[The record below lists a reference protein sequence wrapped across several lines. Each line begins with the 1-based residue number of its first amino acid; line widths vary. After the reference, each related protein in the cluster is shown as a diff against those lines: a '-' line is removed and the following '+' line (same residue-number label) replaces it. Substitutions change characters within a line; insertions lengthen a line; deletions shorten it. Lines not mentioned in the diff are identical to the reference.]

1 MPRRSPRRL
10 AGICAACIAQPVP
23 GGVSALEI
31 KWSKAPCRFC
41 GTGCG
46 VMVGVK
52 DGQVVATHGDMQAE
66 VNRGLNCVKGYFLS
80 KIMYGDDRLTTPLMR
95 KRNGVFDKEGEFEPV
110 SWDEAFDVMAEKCK
124 QVLREKGPTAVG
136 MFGSGQWTIFEG
148 YAATKLMRA
157 GFRSNNLDP
166 NARHCMASA
175 AFAFMRTFGMD
186 EPMGCY
192 DDFEHADA
200 FVLWGSNMAE
210 MHPILW
216 TRLADRRL
224 GHPHV
229 KVAVLSTFTHRS
241 MDLADIPIVFKPG
254 TDLAILNYIANHI
267 IKTGPRQRSVRA
279 RPRDL
284 HERRDRHRLR
294 PAARPSARDGRQG
307 RRRRRQDG
315 ADRLRRVQ
323 GVGVGIHAGKGGR
336 SCPAWSREFLEE
348 LAELYADPGRKVM
361 SLWTMGFNQHVRGVW
376 ANQMVY
382 NIHLLT
388 GKISE
393 PGNSPFSLTGQP
405 SACGTAREVGTF
417 AHRLPADMVVTN
429 PEHRAHAEEIWQLP
443 HGLLPDKPGYHAV
456 EQDRMLKDGK
466 LEFLL
471 GAGQQQRAGGAQ
483 QQPARPIPATATR
496 TTSSSCPTPIRR
508 SPRMSADLILPAAMW
523 VEKEG
528 AYGNAERRTHVWHQL
543 VQAQGRGAL
552 RPLAARRVL
561 EALHHRRGLAGG
573 NPRRQSRSTGARR
586 CSTCSS
592 GTAMSTIPGSAS
604 STPTTRTHEAKEF
617 GFYLQKGLFEE
628 YAAFGRGHGHD
639 LAPYD
644 RYHEV
649 RGLRWPVVDGKET
662 QWRYREGYDP
672 YVKPGEGVRFYGRPD
687 GKAVILAVP
696 YEPPAESPDDE
707 YDLWLVT
714 GRVLEHWHSG
724 SMTMRV
730 PELYKAFPGA
740 RCFMNA
746 DDARKRGIN
755 QGAEVRIVSRRGE
768 IRSRRRDAG
777 PQPHA
782 ERRDLRALVRR
793 QPAHQQGHARRDRS
807 HLQTDGFQE
816 MRGQDRSRRLTER
829 RTAWRLPSP
838 ASSFS
843 PGTAAIAQM
852 AIGTDRGRRR
862 PWRSVPA
869 DPLPKWIVDDVRQ
882 MRAYPDQ
889 PPVIPHSIEG
899 YQLSVNTNRCLSC
912 HKREFTEGSGAPM
925 ISVTHYMT
933 RDGQMLADVS
943 PRRYFCTACHVPQ
956 ADVQPL
962 VENTVQGHERA
973 GRRTTP
979 GDE

>member
-1 MPRRSPRRL
+1 MTAAINRRDLLKAHAAAL
-10 AGICAACIAQPVP
+10 AAASAGVALPASAQPVP
-23 GGVSALEI
+23 GGVNALQI

-52 DGQVVATHGDMQAE
+52 DGHVVATHGDMQAE

-80 KIMYGDDRLTTPLMR
+80 KIMYGEDRLTTPLMR
-95 KRNGVFDKEGEFEPV
+95 KFGGVYDKDGEFEPV
-110 SWDEAFDVMAEKCK
+110 SWDEAFDVMAENCK
-124 QVLREKGPTAVG
+124 AVLREKGPEAVG

-157 GFRSNNLDP
+157 GFRTNNLDP

-175 AFAFMRTFGMD
+175 AVAFMRTFGMD

-229 KVAVLSTFTHRS
+229 RCAVLSTFTHRS

-267 IKTGPRQRSVRA
+267 IQTGRVNEAFVRDHA
-279 RPRDL
+279 VFMSGATDIGYG
-284 HERRDRHRLR
+284 LR
-294 PAARPSARDGRQG
+294 PDNPAEMAAA
-307 RRRRRQDG
+307 G
-315 ADRLRRVQ
+315 AADPGKMEPIDFEAFKALVAEYTLDMVAGLS
-323 GVGVGIHAGKGGR
+323 GVEPG
-336 SCPAWSREFLEE
+336 FLEQ
-348 LAELYADPGRKVM
+348 LAELYADPGIKVM

-429 PEHRAHAEEIWQLP
+429 PEHREHAEEIWRLP
-443 HGLLPDKPGYHAV
+443 HGLLPGKAGFHAV
-456 EQDRMLKDGK
+456 QQDRMLKDGK
-466 LEFLL
+466 LNFYWVQCNNNVQAAPNNANETYPGYRNPDNFIVVSD
-471 GAGQQQRAGGAQ
+471 AY
-483 QQPARPIPATATR
+483 PTVTALA
-496 TTSSSCPTPIRR
+496 
-508 SPRMSADLILPAAMW
+508 ADLILPAAMW

-543 VQAQGRGAL
+543 VDAPGEARSDLWQLTEFSKRFTTDEVWPADILNAHPEYKGKTLFDVLFRNGKVD
-552 RPLAARRVL
+552 RFPLADLDAEYENR
-561 EALHHRRGLAGG
+561 E
-573 NPRRQSRSTGARR
+573 SR
-586 CSTCSS
+586 
-592 GTAMSTIPGSAS
+592 
-604 STPTTRTHEAKEF
+604 EY

-628 YAAFGRGHGHD
+628 YAEFGRGHGHD

-644 RYHEV
+644 EYHQN
-649 RGLRWPVVDGKET
+649 RGLRWPVVDGEET
-662 QWRYREGYDP
+662 RWRYREGYDP

-696 YEPPAESPDDE
+696 YEPPAESPDEE
-707 YDLWLVT
+707 YDVWLVT

-740 RCFMNA
+740 VCFMNA
-746 DDARKRGIN
+746 DDARRRGIN
-755 QGAEVRIVSRRGE
+755 QGAEVRVVSRRGE
-768 IRSRRRDAG
+768 LRVRVETRGRNRMPRGVVFVPWFDASKLINKVTLDATD
-777 PQPHA
+777 PI
-782 ERRDLRALVRR
+782 
-793 QPAHQQGHARRDRS
+793 S
-807 HLQTDGFQE
+807 KQTDFKKC
-816 MRGQDRSRRLTER
+816 
-829 RTAWRLPSP
+829 AVKV
-838 ASSFS
+838 
-843 PGTAAIAQM
+843 
-852 AIGTDRGRRR
+852 
-862 PWRSVPA
+862 VPA
-869 DPLPKWIVDDVRQ
+869 
-882 MRAYPDQ
+882 
-889 PPVIPHSIEG
+889 
-899 YQLSVNTNRCLSC
+899 
-912 HKREFTEGSGAPM
+912 
-925 ISVTHYMT
+925 
-933 RDGQMLADVS
+933 
-943 PRRYFCTACHVPQ
+943 
-956 ADVQPL
+956 
-962 VENTVQGHERA
+962 
-973 GRRTTP
+973 
-979 GDE
+979 